1 MPRKKLSQMS
11 YEEREAHYKSL
22 IKDFTIFDD
31 IFMKVVFDDK
41 DCVEYILQIILEK
54 RDLRVVG
61 RKVQAGH
68 ENLRGKSIIM
78 DCLAIDDTGKKYDIE
93 IQRDSRGASRRRARY
108 HSSLL
113 DANTLIAG
121 ENYDDLPEC
130 YVIFITAKDIIGD
143 GKAIYHIKRVIDE
156 NGKSF
161 NDGSHIIYVDSSKQ
175 DDTALGKLMHDLH
188 CKEADKF
195 YSKILGEKVRELKGT
210 QKGVKTMCDKLQNLI
225 DEGAEVW
232 LSQGIMQ
239 GRAAGRLEG
248 RAKGKMIM
256 AQNMYNEGGDIDFIA
271 RMAGVPTSTVQEWVG
286 APTA

>member
-1 MPRKKLSQMS
+1 MARKNIAEMTL
-11 YEEREAHYKSL
+11 EEREVYYKTL

-31 IFMKVVFDDK
+31 VFMKVVLDDK

-78 DCLAIDDTGKKYDIE
+78 DCLAIDDTGRKYDIE

-130 YVIFITAKDIIGD
+130 YVIFITENDVL
-143 GKAIYHIKRVIDE
+143 GKGRPIYFIDRCIRNTNDYFE
-156 NGKSF
+156 
-161 NDGSHIIYVDSSKQ
+161 DGSHIIYVDSSQ
-175 DDTALGKLMHDLH
+175 
-188 CKEADKF
+188 
-195 YSKILGEKVRELKGT
+195 
-210 QKGVKTMCDKLQNLI
+210 
-225 DEGAEVW
+225 
-232 LSQGIMQ
+232 
-239 GRAAGRLEG
+239 
-248 RAKGKMIM
+248 
-256 AQNMYNEGGDIDFIA
+256 
-271 RMAGVPTSTVQEWVG
+271 
-286 APTA
+286 